1 MTFNEYQE
9 KARLTAKYP
18 NMGNNLTYP
27 TLGLTGE
34 AGEIANKVKKIERD
48 DNGILTL
55 NTRDQLIDE
64 LGDVLWYIAALATE
78 LSVDLNDIASIN
90 IDKLLKRQ
98 KNNTISGE
106 GDKR

>member
-1 MTFNEYQE
+1 MDFREYQE
-9 KARLTAKYP
+9 KAKLTAIYP

-48 DNGILTL
+48 DKGFLSL
-55 NTRDQLIDE
+55 KTRDQLIDE

-78 LSVDLNDIASIN
+78 LGADLNDIAKIN
-90 IDKLLKRQ
+90 IVKLKHRQ
-98 KNNTISGE
+98 ECNTISGS

>member
-1 MTFNEYQE
+1 MEF
-9 KARLTAKYP
+9 
-18 NMGNNLTYP
+18 
-27 TLGLTGE
+27 
-34 AGEIANKVKKIERD
+34 GEIANKVKKIERD

>member
-1 MTFNEYQE
+1 MEF
-9 KARLTAKYP
+9 
-18 NMGNNLTYP
+18 
-27 TLGLTGE
+27 
-34 AGEIANKVKKIERD
+34 GEIANKVKKIERD

-64 LGDVLWYIAALATE
+64 LGDVLWYITALATE